1 VFPLIKEGRMN
12 KMGKLNIMDLLSFA
26 KAGYTPKDVKEL
38 LEMDIPEPS
47 PKLPEEAPKIM
58 EQKDAENAA
67 KEPAQ
72 VLPSPDDNAGAEDI
86 DYKKLYEDEVEKVKQ
101 LQKQNTMQDASA
113 GKKEDPMK
121 AVDDFLASLM

>member
-1 VFPLIKEGRMN
+1 MKEN
-12 KMGKLNIMDLLSFA
+12 DKMGKLGIMDLLSFA

-47 PKLPEEAPKIM
+47 PKLPEEVPEIM

-67 KEPAQ
+67 KESAQ
-72 VLPSPDDNAGAEDI
+72 VLPSPLDNAGAEDI
-86 DYKKLYEDEVEKVKQ
+86 DYKKLYEEEAEKVKQ
-101 LQKQNTMQDASA
+101 LQKENIKQDASA
-113 GKKEDPMK
+113 GSKEDPMK

>member
-1 VFPLIKEGRMN
+1 
-12 KMGKLNIMDLLSFA
+12 MGKLGIMDLLSFA
-26 KAGYTPKDVKEL
+26 KAGYSPKDVKEL

-47 PKLPEEAPKIM
+47 PKLPEVVPESK

-72 VLPSPDDNAGAEDI
+72 VLPSPVASADADDI
-86 DYKKLYEDEVEKVKQ
+86 DYKKLYEEEAEKVKQ
-101 LQKQNTMQDASA
+101 LQKQNIMQDASN